1 MAWPLISRMHSAIAR
16 SAAPRVSILHNRPV
30 NMQALVEEFAELVDR
45 IAPAPAPAPEAG
57 ASVGAGWCR
66 PMHSDWP
73 YGPAPTG
80 PIAPTESI
88 EPTVSIA
95 PTRPIE
101 PTGSIEP
108 IGAGDTNWCRSV
120 HVGTSAPGRP
130 AWGRFPGP
138 QPGYDGL
145 IDALNLWYAEKFR
158 LAVWCATAAALCI
171 GPRLTREESARERCL
186 RCAEALAGSA
196 LAASSAY
203 MQLGAGERA
212 QLLMEILTP
221 ALELHAFGTAIMRPE
236 VSAQL
241 YAIAMSTSDITCSAH
256 SITTIVPI
264 LVAHLN
270 LLLRFLTEEL
280 RAVVRQDMPGCA

>member
-30 NMQALVEEFAELVDR
+30 DMRALVDEFTELVDR
-45 IAPAPAPAPEAG
+45 IAPAPGNSPAGDAPA
-57 ASVGAGWCR
+57 
-66 PMHSDWP
+66 
-73 YGPAPTG
+73 
-80 PIAPTESI
+80 
-88 EPTVSIA
+88 
-95 PTRPIE
+95 
-101 PTGSIEP
+101 
-108 IGAGDTNWCRSV
+108 GDANWCRSV
-120 HVGTSAPGRP
+120 HVGTSAPEQSTR
-130 AWGRFPGP
+130 GRFPMP
-138 QPGYDGL
+138 QPGEAPL
-145 IDALNLWYAEKFR
+145 IDALSLLYAEKFR
-158 LAVWCATAAALCI
+158 LAVWCATAAALCV

-221 ALELHAFGTAIMRPE
+221 ALELHAFGTAILQPE
-236 VSAQL
+236 ISAQL
-241 YAIAMSTSDITCSAH
+241 YAIILSTSDITCSAY
-256 SITTIVPI
+256 SITTIVPM

-280 RAVVRQDMPGCA
+280 QAVVHLGTGASV